1 MSRDRGGAIVGVI
14 DRAQRLQA
22 PAVAAYVRRLRSA
35 HPDES
40 PAQVIARVERRYLTT
55 VISSGGAAGATA
67 AVPGVG
73 TLASIG
79 AIGAESAFFIEASA
93 LLALAVAEVHGIPVA
108 DADRRRTLVLAVVL
122 GEEGVLALGKALG
135 SRNNPLGRLAGGS
148 LNGPALRSL
157 NKTLLK
163 RVVKKYAARR
173 APLMVGKML
182 PAGVGAAVGGAG
194 NRALGKRII
203 ANARDAFGPPPAAW
217 TVAIGSDGA
226 GSDGT
231 AAITRDAHTHDR

>member
-1 MSRDRGGAIVGVI
+1 MSGDRGGAIVGVI

-35 HPDES
+35 HPEES
-40 PAQVIARVERRYLTT
+40 PAQIVERLEKRYLTT
-55 VISSGGAAGATA
+55 VMSSGGAVGATA

-73 TLASIG
+73 TLASIA
-79 AIGAESAFFIEASA
+79 AIGGESAFFVEASA
-93 LLALAVAEVHGIPVA
+93 LLALAVAEVHGIPVEEA
-108 DADRRRTLVLAVVL
+108 ERRRTLVLAVVL
-122 GEEGVLALGKALG
+122 GEEGLAALAKELG
-135 SRNNPLGRLAGGS
+135 SRHNPLGRVAGGA

-182 PAGVGAAVGGAG
+182 PAGIGAAVGGVG
-194 NRALGKRII
+194 NRALGRRIV
-203 ANARDAFGPPPAAW
+203 ANARASFGAPPATWPDA
-217 TVAIGSDGA
+217 TP
-226 GSDGT
+226 
-231 AAITRDAHTHDR
+231 AITAHDR